1 MYDLCW
7 IGFRIVWFWEPF
19 ADSQGVES
27 EVFLDCLRTCDPLS
41 ETLAL
46 TISNVQNGGCGSKM
60 SDPAW
65 NTKSMVI
72 TQVPWCM
79 TPCQMVLLNH
89 VYFILK
95 SKKTSTGSSS
105 ANVFFNFL
113 VFCFS
118 HSKIPWK
125 GSGQLLG
132 GGFFLRP
139 RNVPPISEDWHWNL
153 FDIFLVLTDAWNW
166 MGYTGMR
173 LLKLKCACLCM

>member
-7 IGFRIVWFWEPF
+7 IDFRIVWFWEPF

-27 EVFLDCLRTCDPLS
+27 EVFFDCLRICDPLS

-79 TPCQMVLLNH
+79 TPCQMVVLNH

-95 SKKTSTGSSS
+95 SKNKQ
-105 ANVFFNFL
+105 VQDHHQPMFFSLSGVLF
-113 VFCFS
+113 FPFQDAM
-118 HSKIPWK
+118 K
-125 GSGQLLG
+125 GFRPTTWGRMFFDFQEM
-132 GGFFLRP
+132 FHQFLRTG
-139 RNVPPISEDWHWNL
+139 IGIYL
-153 FDIFLVLTDAWNW
+153 IFF
-166 MGYTGMR
+166 
-173 LLKLKCACLCM
+173 